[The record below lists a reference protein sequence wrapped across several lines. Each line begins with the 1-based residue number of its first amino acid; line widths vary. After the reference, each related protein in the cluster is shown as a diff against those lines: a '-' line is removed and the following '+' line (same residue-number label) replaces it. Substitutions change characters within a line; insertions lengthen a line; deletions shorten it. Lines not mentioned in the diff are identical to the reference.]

1 MTKTTRPA
9 RAVDDVLYEFAIA
22 KERPDAG
29 LLDDFVRRYPEHAT
43 ALTSFAVSLA
53 LDALSDNKDAPTEL
67 PREAT
72 DALSRAMSRFQN
84 RLHATKTGAQSRSAA
99 SSAQNP
105 FALLTKEEI
114 RSFTARLHANRV
126 FVMKLRDRDIDS
138 DSMTDGFKQ
147 RVADELNAPLD
158 LVVAHFAASSKI
170 QPETRFKSETKPQTG
185 TKQPFEDAVRNC
197 GLTPEQ
203 QAYLF
208 AL

>member
-9 RAVDDVLYEFAIA
+9 SAVDDVLYEFAIA

-29 LLDDFVRRYPEHAT
+29 LLDDFVRRYPQHAT

-53 LDALSDNKDAPTEL
+53 LDVLSERKEAPTEV

-84 RLHATKTGAQSRSAA
+84 RLHVTKTGAQNRSAV
-99 SSAQNP
+99 SSPQNP
-105 FALLTKEEI
+105 FAVLTKEEM
-114 RSFTARLHANRV
+114 RSFAARLHANGV
-126 FVMKLRDRDIDS
+126 FVMKLRDRNIDS

-147 RVADELNAPLD
+147 RIADELNAPLD
-158 LVVAHFAASSKI
+158 LVVAHFAGS
-170 QPETRFKSETKPQTG
+170 PEIRPGTRFKSETKPQTA
-185 TKQPFEDAVRNC
+185 TKQAFEDAVRNC

-203 QAYLF
+203 QAYLL